1 MNGGLYKSMKI
12 LRGAKD
18 CSARVGIAMAEP
30 IGTPRLG
37 AKGPEKRVRA
47 AEKAYPGTFP
57 RCYKMPVEYLRF
69 SVAITLAT
77 LLGAQAAAAA
87 VAGPRNVYRN
97 LAGTRG
103 GAAIA
108 APIINPGNQGQ
119 VVLGA
124 YFDVRGRRLNPASI
138 ETAPQITNLQIWNR
152 NTSDEALPECTREDF
167 IAGLDGLHCYNP
179 LGGVLA
185 RVFFREAGTSQ
196 RALSFPIAIGC
207 GQTWAGSVSMGE
219 NNLPQVRT
227 RFPVVK
233 ADENGLY
240 IAEVPEEPLPFVR
253 DDNAPGDLEDWHRGF
268 FEIIGIES
276 IPCSATILP
285 GPSGLPDDRIWQWG
299 KLRPGGHEPSNAI
312 SAKVFIVQPRS
323 GRSFSYQA
331 TALARFVELE
341 GGPIPL
347 GGNLLDTPDQ
357 PTLHDCIT
365 TGWDKETRLTPAECI
380 SAVNLAISSAET
392 LGQFDIQDVFAGQTR
407 IAMAMPTRRYRC
419 LEEFFANSEPF
430 SCHPAGE
437 EVACDLYNRLGNRI
451 ENPLEPP
458 PGSDPD
464 LPDPSVCR
472 LPKDMSLVSIR
483 DTVPD
488 PTADL
493 TLWTWELP
501 LGGSG
506 KFTIDLAENDDDE
519 LIHQEKY
526 SPRVN
531 SSDQRNL
538 ASDHLGPKN
547 LNVQGVPVDGYLGL
561 PVLSVTIQEFT
572 NLSTGG
578 NYGNTTPSGSFQTI
592 LLPCD

>member
-1 MNGGLYKSMKI
+1 M
-12 LRGAKD
+12 
-18 CSARVGIAMAEP
+18 
-30 IGTPRLG
+30 
-37 AKGPEKRVRA
+37 
-47 AEKAYPGTFP
+47 
-57 RCYKMPVEYLRF
+57 EYLRF
-69 SVAITLAT
+69 GVAITLAT
-77 LLGAQAAAAA
+77 LLSAQAAAAA
-87 VAGPRNVYRN
+87 VAGPQNIYRN

-103 GAAIA
+103 GDAIA

-124 YFDVRGRRLNPASI
+124 YFDVRSRRLNPEAT
-138 ETAPQITNLQIWNR
+138 EAAPQITNLQIWNR
-152 NTSDEALPECTREDF
+152 NASDEALPECTREDF
-167 IAGLDGLHCYNP
+167 IAGIDGLHCYNP
-179 LGGVLA
+179 LGGILA
-185 RVFFREAGTSQ
+185 RVFFREASTSQ

-207 GQTWAGSVSMGE
+207 GQTWAGAVSMGE

-227 RFPVVK
+227 RFPVVN

-240 IAEVPEEPLPFVR
+240 IAEVPKEPLSFVR
-253 DDNAPGDLEDWHRGF
+253 ADNSPGDLEDWHRGF

-285 GPSGLPDDRIWQWG
+285 GPGGLPADRVWQWE
-299 KLRPGGHEPSNAI
+299 KLRPDGREPSNAI
-312 SAKVFIVQPRS
+312 SAKVFIVQPRT
-323 GRSFSYQA
+323 GRSFSYQT
-331 TALARFVELE
+331 TALSRFVEFE
-341 GGPIPL
+341 GGPIRL
-347 GGNLLDTPDQ
+347 EGNLLDTPDQ

-365 TGWDKETRLTPAECI
+365 TGWDRETRLTPAECI

-392 LGQFDIQDVFAGQTR
+392 LGQFDIQNVFAGQTR
-407 IAMAMPTRRYRC
+407 IAITMPTRRYRC

-437 EVACDLYNRLGNRI
+437 EVACNLYDRLGHLV

-458 PGSDPD
+458 PGSNPD
-464 LPDPSVCR
+464 LPNPSVCR

-506 KFTIDLAENDDDE
+506 AFTIDLAQDDDDQ
-519 LIHQEKY
+519 LIHQERY
-526 SPRVN
+526 YPPV
-531 SSDQRNL
+531 SSGDQRNL
-538 ASDHLGPKN
+538 ASNYWGTKN

-578 NYGNTTPSGSFQTI
+578 NYGNTTPSDSFQTI